1 MDDIAS
7 ILFRGFVFYKFDL
20 PKLNQCINEL
30 DTMVMDN
37 MVPIYI
43 GYGLLIPMMYMV
55 MNMMISYTRTLEDPT
70 EYTMLCNRVGDLE
83 ADVKYLKHKLDI
95 QINH

>member
-7 ILFRGFVFYKFDL
+7 ILFRGFIFYKFDL
-20 PKLNQCINEL
+20 AQLSQGITNI
-30 DTMVMDN
+30 DTMMNDA
-37 MVPIYI
+37 MIPIYI

-55 MNMMISYTRTLEDPT
+55 MNMMISYTTTLEDPT
-70 EYTMLCNRVGDLE
+70 EYAMLCNRVGDLE